1 MEVPNPVS
9 KRGEL
14 LSEPETVEG
23 EPVEQ
28 KKVPNEV
35 SSRRSSLKDLLS
47 DGRRSS
53 LSDRRDSDTL
63 SELEEEYLRKMLS
76 ERRGS
81 FRPQPKQ
88 TVAYQVQPSD
98 TLEGIAIRYNI
109 TPSELTILNKLNSRV
124 VFPGQ
129 TIYIPEKNSL
139 QALEDILKQSAAA
152 IAASSSSSSEQNSPK
167 PGHVE
172 RVAGSSSDTTTE
184 QVKEGSEKYT
194 PENVSSSEQDLKEK
208 VAEGAKESL
217 RVNSKY
223 VTDGEGVVGGILIV
237 TTNHIIFDPNVSDP
251 LVIEYG
257 MEKYGVEAPMNC
269 IVRAALYT
277 DIFRMKI
284 KDVSVSDSNID
295 VYHSKNLNMKKSK
308 SNIEKLGKVDKP
320 KPPRRYSAAEVGNK
334 RIEFGM
340 PFSNSFQENLSKIC
354 EAADP
359 DDEENET
366 DTSKPP
372 SPPNDDTTTV
382 PPDSSTNLPE
392 TDGSKHSA
400 LKSVLSNSS
409 SFDSEDG
416 YPSRKASISDDD
428 TVILAPESGSPKKKS
443 NFEKTKH
450 KLHKGLKKL
459 SLTDGLFSAPH
470 GGRRMSLP
478 AFTSLPDFKH
488 KNSSVKSPVSSEKI
502 SEKTKSGSAIYVN
515 MVDEKPE
522 LFAPLDK
529 LIPRP
534 AKSFCDTPLYLCLRM
549 GEPINKSSQTHA
561 SVIHFGHKMKPEYWF
576 SIPKDSVD
584 NLYFFFLRWCPDKYG
599 DIDKIDM
606 EALGFLPIEPES
618 HDEPEEKAISNH
630 RRASWAFP
638 WRRKSKDVSEISTTS
653 SPEDWEFLD
662 YLGAK
667 IEAVHPPELLTP
679 SKILND
685 EQLLEI
691 NKHLPARAMNPWEL
705 IYGSYAHGFS
715 LKTMYRAMTQYD
727 NPVLIVIVN
736 RNDAIFGAFLSSPL
750 RMSDHFYGTGESF
763 LFTFCPEFK
772 IFHWSG
778 ENDYFI
784 KGNVDSF
791 FVGSSEGHFG
801 LWLDDDL
808 FHGRTNSC
816 QTFANDPLCPEEDF
830 EVKSLEAWG
839 FV

>member
-1 MEVPNPVS
+1 MDS
-9 KRGEL
+9 TYTYIRYYLAKF
-14 LSEPETVEG
+14 EPETVEG
-23 EPVEQ
+23 ESAKQ
-28 KKVPNEV
+28 KEVPDEA
-35 SSRRSSLKDLLS
+35 SGRRPSLKDIS
-47 DGRRSS
+47 DGRRLSS
-53 LSDRRDSDTL
+53 ERRDSETF
-63 SELEEEYLRKMLS
+63 SEAEEEYLRKMLS

-81 FRPQPKQ
+81 FRPQPKE
-88 TVAYQVQPSD
+88 TVAYQVQPTD

-109 TPSELTILNKLNSRV
+109 TPSELTVLNKLNSRV

-152 IAASSSSSSEQNSPK
+152 IATSSSSSSEHNSPK

-172 RVAGSSSDTTTE
+172 RVAESAS
-184 QVKEGSEKYT
+184 VKPPEKAPENSEKYT
-194 PENVSSSEQDLKEK
+194 SPDISASELALKEK
-208 VAEGAKESL
+208 VSEGAKESL
-217 RVNSKY
+217 RINSKY
-223 VTDGEGVVGGILIV
+223 VTDGEGVVGGMLIV

-257 MEKYGVEAPMNC
+257 LEKYGVEAPMNC

-284 KDVSVSDSNID
+284 KDTSVSESNVD
-295 VYHSKNLNMKKSK
+295 VYHSKNLNLKKSK
-308 SNIEKLGKVDKP
+308 SNIEKLGGKMEKIKP
-320 KPPRRYSAAEVGNK
+320 LRRFSAAEVGSK
-334 RIEFGM
+334 RVDFGM

-354 EAADP
+354 EAADH
-359 DDEENET
+359 DENEEENET
-366 DTSKPP
+366 D
-372 SPPNDDTTTV
+372 SPPNDDATTS
-382 PPDSSTNLPE
+382 PLDPAENLSE
-392 TDGSKHSA
+392 VDGAKHPA
-400 LKSVLSNSS
+400 VKAVLSNSS
-409 SFDSEDG
+409 SFDSEEG
-416 YPSRKASISDDD
+416 YTSRKASMSDDD
-428 TVILAPESGSPKKKS
+428 TLILAPESGSPKKKS

-450 KLHKGLKKL
+450 KLHKGLKKF

-470 GGRRMSLP
+470 GSRRMSLP

-488 KNSSVKSPVSSEKI
+488 KNSSVKSPVSSDKGAEKP
-502 SEKTKSGSAIYVN
+502 KTGNAIYVN

-549 GEPINKSSQTHA
+549 GQPIAKSATPT

-584 NLYFFFLRWCPDKYG
+584 DLYFFFLRWCPDKYG
-599 DIDKIDM
+599 DIDKIDL
-606 EALGFLPIEPES
+606 EALGYLPIEPES
-618 HDEPEEKAISNH
+618 HEEPEEKALHPNN

-638 WRRKSKDVSEISTTS
+638 WRRKSKDVTEISSTS

-667 IEAVHPPELLTP
+667 ADSVHPPELLTP

-691 NKHLPARAMNPWEL
+691 NKYLPARAMNPWEL
-705 IYGSYAHGFS
+705 IYGSYLHGFS
-715 LKTMYRAMTQYD
+715 LKTMYRSMAKYD
-727 NPVLIVIVN
+727 CPVLIVIVN
-736 RNDAIFGAFLSSPL
+736 RNDAIFGAYLSSTL
-750 RMSDHFYGTGESF
+750 RLSDHFYGTGESF
-763 LFTFCPEFK
+763 LFTFHPEFK
-772 IFHWSG
+772 IYQWSG

-808 FHGRTNSC
+808 FRGRTNAC
-816 QTFANDPLCPEEDF
+816 QTFANEPLCPEEDF